1 MTEDKNKQNTGRNES
16 NAERDQDE
24 GSMNNGTIGGNM
36 GTMRSSNEKDKV
48 EYSNDSNNGG
58 GNEISGDTE
67 ASASNG

>member
-36 GTMRSSNEKDKV
+36 RTMRSSNEKDKV
-48 EYSNDSNNGG
+48 EYSNDSNNGR
-58 GNEISGDTE
+58 GNAISGDTE
-67 ASASNG
+67 ASESNG